1 MNVQNSEKNTD
12 RDVID
17 LRVVFRDLWRRK
29 WLFVKVWIITFVLA
43 CVYIMPQPRTYVTS
57 LSLAPELGG
66 HSSGGALSSLASSFG
81 FDIGGIQTEDAFYPE
96 LYPDLMATNEFL
108 VDLLYVNVKTL
119 EGDVD
124 TTYLCYLA
132 KYQKKNPLSAPWR
145 WCKKQL
151 RNLFSDSSKG
161 VSMEERLDPRRL
173 SKEDDE
179 LVSLVRNNITCDV
192 DLKTNVITITVKD
205 QDPQICVTMADSA
218 CVRLQEFITNYRTSK
233 ARIDLQYYESLADS
247 ARMEYD
253 AAVSAYSR
261 YCDSHQNVI
270 LQAYATERDKL
281 EYEMQ
286 SKQTTYNA
294 MNTQYQAAK
303 AKVQER
309 TPAFTVLSS
318 AVLPVKA
325 DSPKRM
331 IFVAAMLFLA
341 FFGTCFWIF
350 RKDISAHL
358 LGQTKEEELVESE
371 DEGVE
376 VAENE
381 E

>member
-108 VDLLYVNVKTL
+108 VDLLYVDVKTL

-132 KYQKKNPLSAPWR
+132 KHQKKNPLSAPWR

-358 LGQTKEEELVESE
+358 LGQTQEEELVESE

-376 VAENE
+376 IAENE

>member
-17 LRVVFRDLWRRK
+17 LRVVFRDLWRCK

-151 RNLFSDSSKG
+151 RNLFSDSSKS

-270 LQAYATERDKL
+270 LQAYVTERDKL